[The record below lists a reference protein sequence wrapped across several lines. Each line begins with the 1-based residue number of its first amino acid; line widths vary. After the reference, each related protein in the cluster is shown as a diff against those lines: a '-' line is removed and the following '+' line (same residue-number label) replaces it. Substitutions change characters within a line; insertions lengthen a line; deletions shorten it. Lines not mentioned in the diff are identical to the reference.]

1 LLLIPKWMK
10 RNPVYPRGR
19 NAILSLIGSPRFYN
33 PLSAIRHCVPEYE
46 HVPNVESLIREI
58 HVIED
63 KEGLTIWRTPLGDFA
78 TPSTQILDNITFLID
93 EFCRNVYLC
102 GPVRIAPGSVV
113 LDIGGNVGLFAKQAI
128 RLGAGQV
135 ICVEPVPENIRALR
149 RNLASECS
157 TNRVRILAKGVWD
170 KIDVLRI
177 RVDPKHPTCSS
188 CVEILSEKDAY
199 EVTIDVEPIDLIVK
213 ELKLPC
219 VDFVKMDIEGAELR
233 ALRGARE
240 VLVRYKPQ
248 LAIAV
253 EHTSDRLRNADL
265 VRDLVLSIN
274 PTYRCIPGPYSIS
287 NQWRLLPDILY
298 FK

>member
-1 LLLIPKWMK
+1 MLIPKWLK

-33 PLSAIRHCVPEYE
+33 PLSAIRRCVPEYE
-46 HVPNVESLIREI
+46 QVSNVESLIRNI
-58 HVIED
+58 RVIEE

-78 TPSTQILDNITFLID
+78 TPSTQILENIAFLID

-102 GPVRIAPGSVV
+102 GPVHIAAGSVV

-128 RLGAGQV
+128 CLSARQV

-149 RNLASECS
+149 RNLASERS
-157 TNRVRILAKGVWD
+157 MNQITILAKGAWD
-170 KIDVLRI
+170 KVDDLRI
-177 RVDPKHPTCSS
+177 RVDPKHPTNSS
-188 CVEILSEKDAY
+188 CVEILSERDTY
-199 EVTIDVEPIDLIVK
+199 EVTINVEPIDLMVK
-213 ELKLPC
+213 ELELSS

-233 ALRGARE
+233 ALQGARG

-253 EHTSDRLRNADL
+253 EHTSDRLRNAGL

-287 NQWRLLPDILY
+287 NQWTLLPDILY

>member
-1 LLLIPKWMK
+1 LLIPKWMK
-10 RNPVYPRGR
+10 RNSVYPLGR

-33 PLSAIRHCVPEYE
+33 PLSAIQYCVPEYE
-46 HVPNVESLIREI
+46 HVANVESLIRDI
-58 HVIED
+58 RVIEE
-63 KEGLTIWRTPLGDFA
+63 KEGLTIWRTPLGDLA
-78 TPSTQILDNITFLID
+78 TPSTQILDNIAFLID

-128 RLGAGQV
+128 RLSARQV
-135 ICVEPVPENIRALR
+135 ICLEPVPENIRALR
-149 RNLASECS
+149 RNLASELS
-157 TNRVRILAKGVWD
+157 MNRVTILAKGVWD
-170 KIDVLRI
+170 KIDALRI

-188 CVEILSEKDAY
+188 FVEILSEADTY
-199 EVTIDVEPIDLIVK
+199 EVTINVEPIDLIVK
-213 ELKLPC
+213 ELELPC
-219 VDFVKMDIEGAELR
+219 VDFVKMDIEGAELK
-233 ALRGARE
+233 ALHGARE
-240 VLVRYKPQ
+240 VLLRHKPQ

-253 EHTSDRLRNADL
+253 EHTSDRLRNAGL